1 MSWDTAA
8 LQTEIAKAV
17 EDYRALLAT
26 ERVTVEVG
34 LITAV
39 MRVDGVLL
47 EVVVD
52 PRALREEADE
62 VADMLTDAIAAAEDA
77 VARRRDEVGRTVT
90 FLGHPVLEMVELM
103 TKDPVAA
110 SSRLAAGPQARR
122 QAWAS

>member
-1 MSWDTAA
+1 MTWDATA
-8 LQTEIAKAV
+8 LRREITKAV
-17 EDYRALLAT
+17 EDYHAVLAT
-26 ERVTVEVG
+26 ERVTVEAG

-39 MRVDGVLL
+39 MRLDGVLV

-62 VADMLTDAIAAAEDA
+62 VADLLTDAIAAAEDA
-77 VARRRDEVGRTVT
+77 VARRRDEVGHTVT

-103 TKDPVAA
+103 TKDPAA
-110 SSRLAAGPQARR
+110 AASRLAGPPEARR